1 MVLIV
6 QNSMIVLVKTS
17 LLISQGV
24 YYYIQ
29 YQLFPSFLIPSDWYN
44 WVLY

>member
-6 QNSMIVLVKTS
+6 QNSMIALVKTS
-17 LLISQGV
+17 LFSQGV

-29 YQLFPSFLIPSDWYN
+29 YQLFLSFLIPSDWYN